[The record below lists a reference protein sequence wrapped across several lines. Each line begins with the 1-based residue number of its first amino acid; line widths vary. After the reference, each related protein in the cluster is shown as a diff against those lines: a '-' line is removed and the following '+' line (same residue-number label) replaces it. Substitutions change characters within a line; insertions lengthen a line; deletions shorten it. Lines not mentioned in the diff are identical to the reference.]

1 MASAYGHVLAAQYHA
16 GASAAKERIKQ
27 AKLEQTVR
35 QAKLSLKPYK
45 RTGRESDAERA
56 SRLLC
61 HFLPVNAIISH
72 LEAIEGLEAK
82 VTQLELE
89 VSDLKTDLADRH
101 EEAREDV
108 KSMDR
113 QDEELEDA
121 RKREQAAQREVLCWQ
136 IVLASCSVLAG
147 VGGALSHPADGLAA
161 VPIVAF
167 RMLGVFVL
175 VKLVVMVAMCV
186 PAAVEVINN
195 AWGLAVT
202 IRSLLCSPVD
212 DSARPAHELAPHQCT
227 LSQRIQIFYEQHC
240 PEKLD
245 DPTFCDRIATK
256 YSYPGGE
263 DALFANLQKRY
274 KSD

>member
-1 MASAYGHVLAAQYHA
+1 MASAYGQVLAAQYHA
-16 GASAAKERIKQ
+16 GAMAAKERIKQ
-27 AKLEQTVR
+27 AKLEHTVR
-35 QAKLSLKPYK
+35 QAKLSLTPYK

-61 HFLPVNAIISH
+61 HFLPVNSIVTH
-72 LEAIEGLEAK
+72 LDAIEGLEAK
-82 VTQLELE
+82 VTKLELE
-89 VSDLKTDLADRH
+89 LSDLKTDLAERH

-108 KSMDR
+108 KSLDR
-113 QDEELEDA
+113 QDEELGNA
-121 RKREQAAQREVLCWQ
+121 RKREQTVLRELLCWQ
-136 IVLASCSVLAG
+136 IVLVICAVLAG

-161 VPIVAF
+161 VPIAAL

-175 VKLVVMVAMCV
+175 VKLVVMIALCV
-186 PAAVEVINN
+186 PAAVEVMHN

-202 IRSLLCSPVD
+202 IRGLLGSTID
-212 DSARPAHELAPHQCT
+212 DSARPAHELAPTPST

-240 PEKLD
+240 PEKLA

-263 DALFANLQKRY
+263 DALFASLQKRY